1 MSMLGF
7 ILHAKLR
14 QTAKRAK
21 FHHINFV
28 HVVKPFLFFLVTY
41 RKVDTQKAWSLSRLI
56 CTVVGE
62 LGKFESLG

>member
-41 RKVDTQKAWSLSRLI
+41 RKVGTQKRDL
-56 CTVVGE
+56 CYV
-62 LGKFESLG
+62 

>member
-14 QTAKRAK
+14 QTVKRAK

-41 RKVDTQKAWSLSRLI
+41 RKVGTQKRGL
-56 CTVVGE
+56 CHV
-62 LGKFESLG
+62 

>member
-14 QTAKRAK
+14 QTVKRAK

-41 RKVDTQKAWSLSRLI
+41 RKVGIQKRGLCYVWYAQ
-56 CTVVGE
+56 
-62 LGKFESLG
+62 